1 MRRPSRLHGFLAAL
15 IVRVTRTKGSGT
27 NQTTS
32 YRTEGPSMY
41 WGKDLL
47 VSGAILA
54 EPGIRFAFLTS
65 LRSSRKSRLYF
76 REVPRED

>member
-1 MRRPSRLHGFLAAL
+1 MRTPSRPYGFLAAR
-15 IVRVTRTKGSGT
+15 IVRVTRTKGSGA

-32 YRTEGPSMY
+32 GLPGGLSI
-41 WGKDLL
+41 WGKDPL
-47 VSGAILA
+47 VRVAILA
-54 EPGIRFAFLTS
+54 EPGIRFAFLAS